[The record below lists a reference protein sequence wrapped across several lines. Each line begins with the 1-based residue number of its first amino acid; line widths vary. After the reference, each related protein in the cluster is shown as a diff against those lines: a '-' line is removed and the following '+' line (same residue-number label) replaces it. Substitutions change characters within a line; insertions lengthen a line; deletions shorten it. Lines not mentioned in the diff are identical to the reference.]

1 MTPQEMQ
8 AKLEQAEELFK
19 QTFIKLYL
27 HEWWGQ
33 VLEKREVITPSD
45 WLNIAIIQ
53 MEMMLDAQSLE
64 PDQREKLAF
73 EVTQELHRR
82 LSGVQM
88 QDQAS

>member
-8 AKLEQAEELFK
+8 AKLEQAEEMFK

-82 LSGVQM
+82 LSNTGTAAEPV
-88 QDQAS
+88 

>member
-1 MTPQEMQ
+1 MQ

>member
-82 LSGVQM
+82 LSGVQI